1 MKYTINILEE
11 SKVAFIMELLSNFDF
26 IQVEAEADATNAPD
40 WWDDLSEADKADL
53 KESLLQGEAG
63 AEKSMEEVF
72 KKHGLSTS

>member
-26 IQVEAEADATNAPD
+26 IQVEAETDATNAPD